1 MLSFRVMSVIHSST
15 DGAVL
20 TKAEA
25 AKFLRIKP
33 RTLDDWMR
41 RGRVPFCKL
50 PSGTVRFRRE
60 QLLEFLGKF
69 EIAR

>member
-1 MLSFRVMSVIHSST
+1 MQVLSLPNER
-15 DGAVL
+15 AVL

-25 AKFLRIKP
+25 AQFLRIRP

-41 RGRVPFCKL
+41 RGRVPFYKL
-50 PSGTVRFRRE
+50 PSKAVRFRAD

-69 EIAR
+69 ETGSSAK